1 MRATIVVP
9 TFNEGGNVKE
19 LVSQL
24 AKVVPPETEIV
35 FVDDS
40 TDDTPDIITEL
51 TESTTSLPV
60 GMLHREVA
68 TGGLAGA
75 VTLGIAVA
83 RGERVL
89 VMDGDLQHPPE
100 LVPLMLDGL
109 DEADM
114 VVASRYICDGDAGG
128 LSSLWRRWVSS
139 SSTLLAQACFPRR
152 VGRVCSDPMTGF
164 FAFRRDAV
172 DLTRLRPRGFKI
184 LLEILARHD
193 LKVREVPFVF
203 GERFAGESKAGW
215 RNGVSFLYQ
224 LASLRMG
231 RMSRFA
237 VVGALGTVVN
247 LVVMALLL
255 AAGVHYLPA
264 ALVAAEISILHN
276 FLMQERFVYRDLR
289 ADSRSGW
296 WRRSALFFG
305 FNNVEA
311 LARIPV
317 LGALVSGLGMHPL
330 PAQALTL
337 AVAFLLR
344 FVFVSRVVYRPQ
356 HAPAE
361 LSAHD
366 RVEDYL

>member
-1 MRATIVVP
+1 MSATIVVP
-9 TFNEGGNVKE
+9 TFNEGGNVEE
-19 LVSQL
+19 LVTRL
-24 AKVVPPETEIV
+24 AEVVPSDTEIL

-40 TDDTPDIITEL
+40 TDDTPEVIAKMIERAPIT
-51 TESTTSLPV
+51 V
-60 GMLHREVA
+60 GMIHRLDPH
-68 TGGLAGA
+68 GGLAGA
-75 VTLGIAVA
+75 VTLGIAAA
-83 RGERVL
+83 RGEHVL

-100 LVPLMLDGL
+100 LVPLLLDGL
-109 DEADM
+109 DQVDM
-114 VVASRYICDGDAGG
+114 VVASRYVGDGNAGG

-193 LKVREVPFVF
+193 LEVREVPFTF
-203 GERFAGESKAGW
+203 GERFAGESKANW
-215 RNGVSFLYQ
+215 RNGVHFLYQ

-247 LVVMALLL
+247 LGVMALLL
-255 AAGVHYLPA
+255 AGGMHYLPA
-264 ALVAAEISILHN
+264 ALIAAEVSILHN

-289 ADSRSGW
+289 GDSRSGW

-305 FNNVEA
+305 FNNVET

-317 LGALVSGLGMHPL
+317 LGALVSVLGMHPI

-344 FVFVSRVVYRPQ
+344 FVFVSRVVYRPRR
-356 HAPAE
+356 APAE
-361 LSAHD
+361 LITHD